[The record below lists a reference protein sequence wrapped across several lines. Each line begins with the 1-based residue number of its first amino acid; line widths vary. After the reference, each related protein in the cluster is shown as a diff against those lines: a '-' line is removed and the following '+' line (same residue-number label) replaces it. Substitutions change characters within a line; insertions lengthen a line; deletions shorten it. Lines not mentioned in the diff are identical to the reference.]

1 MIPDFKTYLR
11 ESSAWSGILDR
22 GRGDAEKKE
31 DNIDHLNFDEFY
43 EYLQKSYESVDGNK
57 YYIVFYPY
65 NSQLGIDRI
74 QIPIEIIPIDGHTT
88 TLITNTPPVS
98 IDYSRNNKKITDV
111 IIGSK
116 LFKKYPNLENKL
128 TDKYTIDKSLV
139 SPHISPKNGELTNT
153 VCVDIIDTILGIVD
167 NPLLKKIS

>member
-1 MIPDFKTYLR
+1 MIPDFKTYIG
-11 ESSAWSGILDR
+11 ESAWGDMMRRSSGEIIR
-22 GRGDAEKKE
+22 KE
-31 DNIDHLNFDEFY
+31 DDVNNLDFDEFY
-43 EYLQKSYESVDGNK
+43 EYLQKSYETVDEKK
-57 YYIVFYPY
+57 YYIAFIPFS
-65 NSQLGIDRI
+65 SQRNTERI
-74 QIPIEIIPIDGHTT
+74 QIPIEIIPIDGNTT
-88 TLITNTPPVS
+88 TFTPPVT
-98 IDYSRNNKKITDV
+98 IDYSRDNKKITDV

-167 NPLLKKIS
+167 NPLLKKNS

>member
-11 ESSAWSGILDR
+11 ESSTWSGILDR

-43 EYLQKSYESVDGNK
+43 EYLQKSYESVDEKK
-57 YYIVFYPY
+57 YYIAFIPFS
-65 NSQLGIDRI
+65 SQRNTERI
-74 QIPIEIIPIDGHTT
+74 QIPIEIIPINVTT
-88 TLITNTPPVS
+88 FAPPVT
-98 IDYSRNNKKITDV
+98 IDYSRDNEKITDV

-128 TDKYTIDKSLV
+128 TDKYTIDKSFV